1 MSANKLESLF
11 QEQENQADDK
21 TSEVYKRSKLEERK
35 RRIKEFLE
43 LFIEVQKV
51 RTEILIKKVQTPSQE
66 KLD

>member
-51 RTEILIKKVQTPSQE
+51 RTDILIKKVQTPSQE

>member
-21 TSEVYKRSKLEERK
+21 TSEVYKRRKLEERK

-51 RTEILIKKVQTPSQE
+51 RTDILIKKVQTPSRE

>member
-51 RTEILIKKVQTPSQE
+51 RTDILIKKVQTPSRE

>member
-51 RTEILIKKVQTPSQE
+51 RTDILIKKVQTPS
-66 KLD
+66 

>member
-51 RTEILIKKVQTPSQE
+51 RTEILIKKVQTPSRE

>member
-35 RRIKEFLE
+35 RRIKEF
-43 LFIEVQKV
+43 F
-51 RTEILIKKVQTPSQE
+51 
-66 KLD
+66 D